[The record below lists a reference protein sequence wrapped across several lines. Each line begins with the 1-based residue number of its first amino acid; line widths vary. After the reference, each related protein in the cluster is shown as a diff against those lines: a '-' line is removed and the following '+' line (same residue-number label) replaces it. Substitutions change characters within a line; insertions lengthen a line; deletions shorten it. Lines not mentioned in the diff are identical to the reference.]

1 MSAFFNCQ
9 RTRGRE
15 RGGGG
20 GGGAGGRE
28 RQTDRQTERANE
40 TESNRE
46 GVADRERDRERR
58 GGGRE
63 RFFIFISYL
72 LTDSV
77 HGFPLVWSEL
87 FFFIV
92 IVIRPISLICLSDS
106 VHSAANSSTRSI
118 DICHTASV
126 SGTMKLVF
134 HRKLGSAEDM
144 EHQFQ
149 SAADSGGMA
158 KFIDIVP
165 L

>member
-1 MSAFFNCQ
+1 MLPWRWLYEINSVSVIWLLAKN
-9 RTRGRE
+9 
-15 RGGGG
+15 
-20 GGGAGGRE
+20 
-28 RQTDRQTERANE
+28 
-40 TESNRE
+40 
-46 GVADRERDRERR
+46 
-58 GGGRE
+58 
-63 RFFIFISYL
+63 FILPTLPDLSYPIF

-77 HGFPLVWSEL
+77 HGFPLVWSDL

-106 VHSAANSSTRSI
+106 VHSAANSGTRSI

-144 EHQFQ
+144 EHQFH

-158 KFIDIVP
+158 KIYRHSAAVSVEMDRIS
-165 L
+165 